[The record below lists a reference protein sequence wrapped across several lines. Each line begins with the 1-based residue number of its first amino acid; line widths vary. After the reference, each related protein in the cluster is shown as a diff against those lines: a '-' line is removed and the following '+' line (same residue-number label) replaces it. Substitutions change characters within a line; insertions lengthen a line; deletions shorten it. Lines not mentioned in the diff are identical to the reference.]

1 MKHHRLLM
9 GLVVGLLYFGC
20 DATLSVAFAGSVN
33 LPNFVK
39 HNQGTGATPTPS
51 PTASPTS
58 AKAATDQVATITA
71 TLDDSGYIKYTIV
84 DKSNVTGKQHD
95 RTHVSSENHS
105 STLFKTA
112 FDPNIGL
119 TVTTLDDG
127 EVQISGYD
135 PVTKE
140 TLTWVSCQN
149 NNKDDDVTW
158 TQTQ

>member
-1 MKHHRLLM
+1 MKRHRLLT

-20 DATLSVAFAGSVN
+20 DATLSVAFAGTVN

-39 HNQGTGATPTPS
+39 HNQGTVATPAPS
-51 PTASPTS
+51 PTASPAL
-58 AKAATDQVATITA
+58 AKAATNPVATITA
-71 TLDDSGYIKYTIV
+71 TLDGSGYITYSITDKYTV
-84 DKSNVTGKQHD
+84 PGMTHD

-112 FDPNIGL
+112 FAPKSL
-119 TVTTLDDG
+119 TLTTLDDG

-135 PVTKE
+135 PVTQE
-140 TLTWVSCQN
+140 TLIWVSSQN
-149 NNKDDDVTW
+149 TNQDDDVSW